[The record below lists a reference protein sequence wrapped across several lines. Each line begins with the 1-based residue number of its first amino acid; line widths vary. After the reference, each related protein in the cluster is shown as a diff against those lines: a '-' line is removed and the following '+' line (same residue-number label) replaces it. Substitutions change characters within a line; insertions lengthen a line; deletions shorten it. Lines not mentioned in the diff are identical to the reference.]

1 VNTGLILSYNYSLIR
16 GADRSLARPGR
27 KQANVSVRWREFPS
41 ALDLAGGGEPGTS
54 RLGFVEIAPVPGLLP
69 SFFPS
74 WSG

>member
-41 ALDLAGGGEPGTS
+41 ALDLAGGGEPDSS
-54 RLGFVEIAPVPGLLP
+54 RLDVVEIARVPDMLP